1 MIVKAFRQHY
11 NEKPVVFRERL
22 ARRVQQP
29 GDKLTD
35 FCGDLQTLALKTCP
49 HGSNEIGEHLKL
61 RGIFEGIESSQVR
74 LNLRWTLGDAN
85 MTLDKVLE
93 RALHIE
99 TVTRIEEGYNEPPV
113 SAVQSNENTQLVNS
127 IKDLVRTLQ
136 TDQSNRQDNEKFFLK
151 ERGQRS
157 FYAERSEVQQK
168 PEIEIETIIAITE
181 AALIIV
187 EPITA
192 RQ

>member
-1 MIVKAFRQHY
+1 
-11 NEKPVVFRERL
+11 
-22 ARRVQQP
+22 
-29 GDKLTD
+29 
-35 FCGDLQTLALKTCP
+35 
-49 HGSNEIGEHLKL
+49 
-61 RGIFEGIESSQVR
+61 
-74 LNLRWTLGDAN
+74 

-136 TDQSNRQDNEKFFLK
+136 TNQSNRQDNEKFFLK

-181 AALIIV
+181 AALIII

-192 RQ
+192 RK